1 MQLIYDNITAILI
14 GTVVLLILAGIHL
27 TSQTAGAEAGMY
39 YMNRVQTLSLIQM
52 IERDFPNIG
61 AGVDPQQRDM
71 ITAYE
76 WTEEERR
83 FEFRAVVGT
92 AEGAPVERVQY
103 RVEPVENET
112 CARLGIQC
120 YEVQRLANAGSGFVV
135 SGRSNTFVSD
145 FQIEVSPQTGN
156 LADVREIR
164 VRLTALSPAGES
176 STVGRTN
183 WETRFRPFNLTLMAL

>member
-1 MQLIYDNITAILI
+1 MQLIYDNLAAILV

-27 TSQTAGAEAGMY
+27 SSQTAGAEAGMY

-71 ITAYE
+71 ITAYT
-76 WTEEERR
+76 WTEDERR
-83 FEFRAVVGT
+83 FEFRAVVDT
-92 AEGAPVERVQY
+92 TEGAPVERIQY
-103 RVEPVENET
+103 RVEPVDNPACE
-112 CARLGIQC
+112 RLEIQC
-120 YEVQRLANAGSGFVV
+120 YEVQRLADTGNGFEP
-135 SGRSNTFVSD
+135 SGRSNTFVTD
-145 FQIEVSPQTGN
+145 FQIEISPQTGN

-164 VRLTALSPAGES
+164 VRLAALSAAGEAS
-176 STVGRTN
+176 IVGRSN

>member
-1 MQLIYDNITAILI
+1 MQFIYDNLTAVLV
-14 GTVVLLILAGIHL
+14 GTVVLLIVAAIHL

-71 ITAYE
+71 ITAYT
-76 WTEEERR
+76 WTEEERH
-83 FEFRAVVGT
+83 FEFRAVVGNT
-92 AEGAPVERVQY
+92 EGAPVERVQY
-103 RVEPVENET
+103 RLEPVENPT
-112 CARLGIQC
+112 CERLEIQC
-120 YEVQRLANAGSGFVV
+120 YEVQRLADTGLGFVV

-164 VRLTALSPAGES
+164 VRLSALSLAGEN

-183 WETRFRPFNLTLMAL
+183 WETRFRPFNLTLQAL